1 MHTLSDPQRQILD
14 DLIAGLSVKDIA
26 ERRAITRQR
35 CQAQIETLRTKGLV
49 TDRLPDDC
57 LYRETHPQGS
67 RANPWPAAA
76 RWLRLFPDTD
86 HEIVL
91 RSVLLP
97 RGDGAELPAALP
109 DTRVIVILRP
119 GHEGSLSWEISR
131 RNRWTVDNT
140 VELYTDWT
148 TRAQLQSC
156 GHRPLRLVVPP
167 VIGLDD
173 GRLRMLTLAVAWVV
187 DTEAILYSGAG
198 V

>member
-14 DLIAGLSVKDIA
+14 DLVAGLSVRDIA
-26 ERRAITRQR
+26 ERRTITRQR
-35 CQAQIETLRTKGLV
+35 CQAQIEALRAKGLL

-57 LYRETHPQGS
+57 LHRETHPQGS
-67 RANPWPAAA
+67 RADPWPAAA
-76 RWLRLFPDTD
+76 RWLRLFPGTD

-97 RGDGAELPAALP
+97 RSDGAELPAGLP
-109 DTRVIVILRP
+109 DTRVITILRP

-140 VELYTDWT
+140 AELYTDWV

-156 GHRPLRLVVPP
+156 GRRPLRLVVPP
-167 VIGLDD
+167 AIGLDD
-173 GRLRMLTLAVAWVV
+173 ERLRMLTLAVAWVV
-187 DTEAILYSGAG
+187 GTEAILHAAG
-198 V
+198 G